1 MDKCLFVYHYVI
13 IYIIS
18 VLSVLKVCCI
28 SHYIVYNLCERENIM
43 VEDNSSYGGG
53 FALGFLLGI
62 IGLLIALAVGTNG
75 SKIRRGAG
83 HGVLTYIIV
92 CFIGFI
98 LLVATASGGGY

>member
-1 MDKCLFVYHYVI
+1 MDNCLFIYHHVI

-28 SHYIVYNLCERENIM
+28 SQFIAYNLCEREIVM

-62 IGLLIALAVGTNG
+62 IGLLIALAVGTSG
-75 SKIRRGAG
+75 SNIRRGAG
-83 HGVLTYIIV
+83 HGLLTYIIV
-92 CFIGFI
+92 CFVGFI
-98 LLVATASGGGY
+98 FLVATAGSGY

>member
-1 MDKCLFVYHYVI
+1 MCVVYHI
-13 IYIIS
+13 ILFIIC
-18 VLSVLKVCCI
+18 VK
-28 SHYIVYNLCERENIM
+28 ERIIM

-62 IGLLIALAVGTNG
+62 IGLLIALAVGTGG

-98 LLVATASGGGY
+98 FLVATASGGGY